1 MSESN
6 NNLNLVVKKHKR
18 QALILRQI
26 ELHNKM
32 LSVDLSEEL
41 NVSDDTI
48 RRDLKELAN
57 EGKIIRVHG
66 GAVSKSF
73 VKPFNTENQVYA
85 LEEKRSIAQK
95 TLALFKNNMVIL
107 TEGGTTILEL
117 AKVIPKNL
125 RLTII
130 TISPQVAIMLSEH
143 DNLNVISVGGRLTK
157 NANLHTGASVV
168 NLLADIRADLCIL
181 GANAFSA
188 EEGLTD
194 MDWEIVEVKKALIRS
209 AKKVAVISISE
220 KLNSNKWLNIC
231 STSQIDYLVTELD
244 SSDTLLTPYIQ
255 KGITVL

>member
-1 MSESN
+1 
-6 NNLNLVVKKHKR
+6 
-18 QALILRQI
+18 
-26 ELHNKM
+26 M

-41 NVSDDTI
+41 NVSEDTI

-73 VKPFNTENQVYA
+73 IKPFNSDNQVYA
-85 LEEKRSIAQK
+85 LDEKIKIAQK
-95 TLALFKNNMVIL
+95 TLTLFKNNMVIL

-117 AKVIPKNL
+117 AKVIPKNIKI
-125 RLTII
+125 TII
-130 TISPQVAIMLSEH
+130 TISPQVAITLSEH
-143 DNLNVISVGGRLTK
+143 ENLNVISIGGRLIK

-168 NLLADIRADLCIL
+168 NLLADIKADLCIL
-181 GANAFSA
+181 GANAFSV

-220 KLNSNKWLNIC
+220 KLNSSKWLNIC
-231 STSQIDYLVTELD
+231 SVNQIDYLVTELD
-244 SSDTLLTPYIQ
+244 PADSFLAGFIQ
-255 KGITVL
+255 KNITVL